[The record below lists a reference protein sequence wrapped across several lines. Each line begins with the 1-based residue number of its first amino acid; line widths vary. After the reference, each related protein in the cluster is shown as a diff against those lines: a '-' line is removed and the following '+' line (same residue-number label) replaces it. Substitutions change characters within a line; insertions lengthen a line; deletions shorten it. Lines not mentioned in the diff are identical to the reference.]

1 MSYFEDL
8 RIGDLTAPLLAF
20 WLAALLTGP
29 MERPD
34 TRVIGGLPRE
44 AVVATVML
52 HGTAANGGSIGE
64 AMVTVIN
71 GTGQRRRTTTDLSG
85 KFSIEVTDAAPYLL
99 RVQDAAGENWYSY
112 AAGPGVA
119 NITPLTTLALLD
131 AHARVP
137 LDVLT
142 ATWAEHHPAPQE
154 VWQASRKVN
163 AHLLPLM
170 RQELAD
176 PTAYNVFT
184 TEFNADHRGID
195 GVLDRVRVATG
206 CDTGIH
212 CAPSIYSAGGELL
225 MPWNSG
231 ISTAGIT
238 AGWAGLPTTPESTAG
253 TATEPAPGTT
263 TEARATTAAD
273 QTQPPAPAPAQA
285 TRSWRS
291 PRDAALRQNG

>member
-20 WLAALLTGP
+20 SIAALLTGP

-34 TRVIGGLPRE
+34 TRVIGGQPRE

-64 AMVTVIN
+64 AVVTVIN
-71 GTGQRRRTTTDLSG
+71 AKGQRRRTNTDLSG

-99 RVQDAAGENWYSY
+99 RVQDAAGDSWFSY

-137 LDVLT
+137 LDVL
-142 ATWAEHHPAPQE
+142 AANWAEQRPAPQD
-154 VWQASRKVN
+154 VLQASRKVN

-176 PTAYNVFT
+176 PAGHNIFT

-206 CDTGIH
+206 CGAGTH
-212 CAPSIYSAGGELL
+212 CAPTIYSAGGELL

-238 AGWAGLPTTPESTAG
+238 AGWSGLPATAEPTAS

-263 TEARATTAAD
+263 TEARASAAAD
-273 QTQPPAPAPAQA
+273 PTQASGAAPAQA
-285 TRSWRS
+285 TRSWLS
-291 PRDAALRQNG
+291 PRDALLRQNG